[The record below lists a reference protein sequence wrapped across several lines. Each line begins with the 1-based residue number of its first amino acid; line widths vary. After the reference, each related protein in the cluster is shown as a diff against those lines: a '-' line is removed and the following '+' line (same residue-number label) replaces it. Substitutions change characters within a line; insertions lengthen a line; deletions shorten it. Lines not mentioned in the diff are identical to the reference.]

1 MAGKDKEKEET
12 LTLDNLES
20 ALAKDNKVKLA
31 GIDIDGMYLVNH
43 QLLYSS
49 LIGTRYPPWQ
59 AHLQEEVPLCGQGWF
74 RLLQRHL
81 WLGHA

>member
-31 GIDIDGMYLVNH
+31 GIDIDGTRLLH

-49 LIGTRYPPWQ
+49 LIGTRHPPWQ
-59 AHLQEEVPLCGQGWF
+59 AHLQEKVPLRGQGWL
-74 RLLQRHL
+74 RLLQCHL
-81 WLGHA
+81 WLGYA